1 MISMSTK
8 NRNQRKILKRNYHKN
23 KQIHLSISNKPNL
36 QNNPNLKRYQLNKLL
51 KINFSKLM

>member
-1 MISMSTK
+1 MIFMSIK
-8 NRNQRKILKRNYHKN
+8 NRNRRKILKKNYHKN

-51 KINFSKLM
+51 KINSSKLM